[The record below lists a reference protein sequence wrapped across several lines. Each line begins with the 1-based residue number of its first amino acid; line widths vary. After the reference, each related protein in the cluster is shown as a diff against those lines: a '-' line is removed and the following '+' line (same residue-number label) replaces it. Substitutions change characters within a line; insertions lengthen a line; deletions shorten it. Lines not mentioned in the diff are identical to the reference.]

1 MGTVVIPSQPDQPGQ
16 TINVPTPTLTPTPG
30 AGLSDDPNIVNQLAL
45 NDHLYLVA
53 VAQANAVVN
62 FLVAVANWKENGVQQ
77 QANGLPVSPPP
88 VPPAGY
94 TPPAPPP
101 PPPSPVTASRTVVH
115 AVDQWGQY
123 PAPGDTNPAGTKISN
138 PYVAGGTLE
147 KVIQSTPFGDSEWW
161 VAV

>member
-1 MGTVVIPSQPDQPGQ
+1 MSQVIIPAQPDQPGQ
-16 TINVPTPTLTPTPG
+16 TIGVLTPTLQPTPG
-30 AGLSDDPNIVNQLAL
+30 AGASFDPSITDQLAL

-53 VAQANAVVN
+53 YAQAEAVLN
-62 FLVAVANWKENGVQQ
+62 YLVAVSNWKLNGAQQ

-94 TPPAPPP
+94 TPPAAPA
-101 PPPSPVTASRTVVH
+101 PVPIPAPGNRTVVH

-138 PYVAGGTLE
+138 PYVPGGTLV

-161 VAV
+161 VVA